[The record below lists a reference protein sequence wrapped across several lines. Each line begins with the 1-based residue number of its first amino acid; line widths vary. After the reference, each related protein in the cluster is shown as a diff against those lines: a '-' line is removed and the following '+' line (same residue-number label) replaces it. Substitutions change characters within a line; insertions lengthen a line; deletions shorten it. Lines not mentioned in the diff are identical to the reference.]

1 MLNTELKTKMFITP
15 CIKNCSYLYIVR
27 PCEYG
32 NGALRCVITF
42 LTDDEEEQLDA
53 GETITIK
60 RPSGCADNH
69 DVYFVVNPKDCY
81 GYGDLKFDGSN
92 NDLNDIEV
100 LDWFRKY
107 YVRIFMPSEYNYED
121 HTVISDLR
129 GGRWFDTNNPKVF
142 LPYMYACLDKPE
154 KVVIFREYLDPI
166 YIRER
171 ERKERERR
179 ERKKRERK
187 KKKKFISVNQIDI
200 AKQNKYSRLT
210 IKIK

>member
-1 MLNTELKTKMFITP
+1 MLNTELKTKMFTTP

-27 PCEYG
+27 PFEYS
-32 NGALRCVITF
+32 NGALRCVITS
-42 LTDDEEEQLDA
+42 LTDEEEKQLDN

-60 RPSGCADNH
+60 RPSGCADEH
-69 DVYFVVNPKDCY
+69 DVYFVINPKDCY

-92 NDLNDIEV
+92 NDLKDIEI

-107 YVRIFMPSEYNYED
+107 YVKIFVPSEYDYNT
-121 HTVISDLR
+121 HTVTSDLR
-129 GGRWFDTNNPKVF
+129 TGRWFDTSNPKTF
-142 LPYMYACLDKPE
+142 LPYMYACLDKPD

-187 KKKKFISVNQIDI
+187 KKKKLISISQVNI
-200 AKQNKYSRLT
+200 AKQDKYNKLT
-210 IKIK
+210 VKIK